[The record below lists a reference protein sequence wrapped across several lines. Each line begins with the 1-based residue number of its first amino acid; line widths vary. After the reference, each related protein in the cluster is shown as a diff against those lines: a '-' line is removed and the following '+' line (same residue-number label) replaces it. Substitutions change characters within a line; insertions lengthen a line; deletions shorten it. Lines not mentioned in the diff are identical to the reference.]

1 MDSREVNEIVV
12 KLLAAADKIGDREIL
27 HLVGRLSRAATRER
41 STAFDEMHHLDR
53 KIRQLQDEVRR
64 LDPHNPL
71 LRRSPTSYA
80 RSRPMVSIHYL
91 LSMAGK
97 TVANHAATG
106 RSL

>member
-1 MDSREVNEIVV
+1 
-12 KLLAAADKIGDREIL
+12 
-27 HLVGRLSRAATRER
+27 
-41 STAFDEMHHLDR
+41 MHHLDR